1 MVEKDPRAVAEAA
14 FDREQMR
21 EREVSG
27 QRRAEARGGA
37 PRRGR
42 RDHAP
47 AAGAQPV
54 AWTVESV
61 RGAAL
66 KGGPERAGALALL
79 STLVTDGIARLTSAL
94 TPISPREQP
103 SMTTA
108 WRTNHR
114 ATTRG
119 ERPGIAAAGEPIR
132 AISILRRA
140 GAGPCR
146 TGSDPGRARPG
157 TGPGLPPK
165 QP

>member
-37 PRRGR
+37 PCRGR

-54 AWTVESV
+54 AWTVEGV

-66 KGGPERAGALALL
+66 KGGSGRAGALALL
-79 STLVTDGIARLTSAL
+79 STPVADGIRAAHERANSHFAKEE
-94 TPISPREQP
+94 RR

-108 WRTNHR
+108 WRTNQCLRH
-114 ATTRG
+114 
-119 ERPGIAAAGEPIR
+119 ERSR
-132 AISILRRA
+132 S
-140 GAGPCR
+140 
-146 TGSDPGRARPG
+146 
-157 TGPGLPPK
+157 
-165 QP
+165 

>member
-37 PRRGR
+37 PCRGR

-61 RGAAL
+61 RGAAP
-66 KGGPERAGALALL
+66 KRGSERAETLALL
-79 STLVTDGIARLTSAL
+79 SAPVTDGIARLTSAG
-94 TPISPREQP
+94 TRNSCG
-103 SMTTA
+103 SM
-108 WRTNHR
+108 
-114 ATTRG
+114 
-119 ERPGIAAAGEPIR
+119 
-132 AISILRRA
+132 
-140 GAGPCR
+140 
-146 TGSDPGRARPG
+146 RARRVIG
-157 TGPGLPPK
+157 KQRSGCPK
-165 QP
+165 SIITIGADHLEPRRWMSLSGSPVPK